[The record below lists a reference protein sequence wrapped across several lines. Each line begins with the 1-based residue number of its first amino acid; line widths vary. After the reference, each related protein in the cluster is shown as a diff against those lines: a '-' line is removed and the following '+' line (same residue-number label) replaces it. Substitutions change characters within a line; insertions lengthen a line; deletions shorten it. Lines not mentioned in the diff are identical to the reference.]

1 MGKFIVVVALLIGGG
16 IFYYLWNKEPGERKD
31 TSLDKY
37 MDRTLAAERKAS
49 AVLTADRLRNIQ
61 SAVDRYRVDH
71 AGSPPPSLQDLV
83 PQYLAHVPGG
93 LQYDPASGTVSA
105 AP

>member
-16 IFYYLWNKEPGERKD
+16 IFYYLWNKEPGNRKD

-37 MDRTLAAERKAS
+37 MDRTIAAEQKAS
-49 AVLTADRLRNIQ
+49 AVLSADRLRSVQ

-71 AGSPPPSLQDLV
+71 GSPPAALQDLV

-93 LQYDPASGTVSA
+93 LEYDPVSGTVGA